1 MSLQSSVGNVTR
13 SATESVKSILS
24 TTTGKIE
31 NTIGTATT
39 AVTNVWS
46 GGFAG
51 ISTANATAL
60 ENAINTYI
68 QGIQDTIQ
76 GFNENA
82 NLENAYK
89 GAAQEGAQVLL
100 RESKSLLQAY
110 VSLMKRSVNDFH
122 DAVERYVQAAGDL
135 GTKISQQ
142 ADEIRANA
150 ESIKMD

>member
-89 GAAQEGAQVLL
+89 GAEQEFLHSDLSHEFFPCSLKNSHKTFL
-100 RESKSLLQAY
+100 RFYRTLSS
-110 VSLMKRSVNDFH
+110 R
-122 DAVERYVQAAGDL
+122 
-135 GTKISQQ
+135 
-142 ADEIRANA
+142 
-150 ESIKMD
+150 